1 MKKILIGLGVVVVII
16 IGVMVALPALVP
28 LDRIKA
34 EAVTAV
40 KEATGRDLTFK
51 DLSVSVFPSLAVTVS
66 DVSLSNPPG
75 FATTP
80 MVHLAQLDA
89 SLKVMPLLGGRL
101 EVDRFILDSPTVAL
115 EVNAAG
121 KNNWTFEGT
130 KAAAETAAAATPD
143 AAKSSSKGDNLLK
156 DLLLEDIK
164 ITNGTFTLND
174 AKTKSTVQ
182 IQKIGLDIGMKGLD
196 QPLKLN
202 GTVTWQGR
210 EIQLNTTVDKPRAV
224 LDAGTTKLST
234 DLAVQGLM
242 KLTFAGQV
250 NVSTTAADGT
260 VDLSAPM
267 LRDLL
272 AWVSGAP
279 VALPPN
285 TFGPLALKGTVSG
298 SPAKVAVS
306 NVDLSLDQIKG
317 KGDLSVALNQAVP
330 DITAHLSTNV
340 LDLNPY
346 MASGGGAAGS
356 GGGTGGGG
364 NAAPKSAGWSTDPI
378 DLSGLKA
385 VNAALTLNVD
395 GLLVEKITVGKS
407 ALQVTLRNGVLTTN
421 LSEMA
426 FYQGQGRA
434 KVVLNASQPKLGVD
448 LDASLKGMAI
458 EPFLKDMANFGNLT
472 GTGAVEI
479 KIAGTGSNQ
488 KQIVQTLNGHAALTF
503 TNGAIKGIDL
513 ASMIQN
519 VASAFGVT
527 NSQGQKTEFTK
538 MGGTFTI
545 VNGIATNKDFV
556 LESPVIQANA
566 AGTINLPDQ
575 TLNYRV
581 TPQVVSGAGSL
592 SVPVLVSGPWSN
604 LTWAPDLA
612 AIAAQQGKR
621 LLNDALKGQIPGLGG
636 GTSGG
641 SGSGSGGANPLQNIE
656 KDIGKGLGG
665 LFGR

>member
-75 FATTP
+75 FASTP
-80 MVHLAQLDA
+80 MLHLAQLDA

-101 EVDRFILDSPTVAL
+101 EVDRFILDNPTIAL

-143 AAKSSSKGDNLLK
+143 AAKSSKGDNLLK

-164 ITNGTFTLND
+164 IKNGTFTLND
-174 AKTKSTVQ
+174 AKTKSTLQ
-182 IQKIGLDIGMKGLD
+182 IQKIGLDVGMKGLD
-196 QPLKLN
+196 QPLKLD

-210 EIQLNTTVDKPRAV
+210 DIQLNTTVDKPRAV

-234 DLAVQGLM
+234 DLSVQGLM
-242 KLTFAGQV
+242 KLAFAGQV
-250 NVSTTAADGT
+250 NVGTTAADGT
-260 VDLSAPM
+260 IDLSAPM

-298 SPAKVAVS
+298 SPTKVAVS

-330 DITAHLSTNV
+330 DITAHLSTNL

-346 MASGGGAAGS
+346 MASAGGAAG
-356 GGGTGGGG
+356 GGAGGGG
-364 NAAPKSAGWSTDPI
+364 SAAPKAAGWSTDPI

-407 ALQVTLRNGVLTTN
+407 ALQVTLRNGVLTAN

-479 KIAGTGSNQ
+479 KITGNGASQ
-488 KQIVQTLNGHAALTF
+488 KQIIQTLNGHAALTF

-545 VNGIATNKDFV
+545 TNGIATNKDFV

-581 TPQVVSGAGSL
+581 TPQVVSGVGSL

-604 LTWAPDLA
+604 LTWTPDLA

-621 LLNDALKGQIPGLGG
+621 LLNDALQGQIPGLGG
-636 GTSGG
+636 GTSSGSGGG
-641 SGSGSGGANPLQNIE
+641 SGSNPLQGIE